1 MAFTHRKNIM
11 REYFQPSTA
20 IFHLSAVDTQYHIT
34 PTLLLQAP
42 RHSPSSPSADIGD
55 RRESAGVGI
64 SSRRPD
70 AGAFFQFPPIAGG
83 GRPIWV
89 PYAGP
94 TIFLV
99 DLRGAVCRA
108 VFLLSLQVCGSSDA
122 VPSSS
127 FAASGGIGSSGS
139 KLSLDFWFAL
149 FPMIVVSGI
158 SKDFILLHSGIMV
171 FLVPDVCCLC

>member
-1 MAFTHRKNIM
+1 
-11 REYFQPSTA
+11 
-20 IFHLSAVDTQYHIT
+20 L
-34 PTLLLQAP
+34 
-42 RHSPSSPSADIGD
+42 HSPSSPSADIGD

-64 SSRRPD
+64 SSRSPD

-127 FAASGGIGSSGS
+127 FAASGGIGSSGRRIWS
-139 KLSLDFWFAL
+139 IQPCLEDVDAVLLELPVKNQSRYLMSTSSTS
-149 FPMIVVSGI
+149 VSQCQHQ
-158 SKDFILLHSGIMV
+158 K
-171 FLVPDVCCLC
+171 